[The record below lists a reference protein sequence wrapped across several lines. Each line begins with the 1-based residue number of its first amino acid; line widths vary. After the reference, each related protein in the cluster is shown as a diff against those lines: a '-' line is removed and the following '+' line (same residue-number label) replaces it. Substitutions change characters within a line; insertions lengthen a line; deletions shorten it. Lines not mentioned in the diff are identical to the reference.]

1 MSNLEAFN
9 KRKYLY
15 LIASIILDV
24 LGMGTF
30 AIPVL
35 GETGDVVF
43 APFYGL
49 MIFIMYR
56 RRVLPAALG
65 GTLGFLEEF
74 FPLTDV
80 VPTAT
85 MMWIYTFILRK
96 ESTMKAFVKEKEK
109 EAEVLT
115 H

>member
-15 LIASIILDV
+15 LIVSIILDV

-30 AIPVL
+30 ALPFL

-49 MIFIMYR
+49 MIFMMYR
-56 RRVLPAALG
+56 RRVLPAALV
-65 GTLGFLEEF
+65 GTVGFLEEF

-96 ESTMKAFVKEKEK
+96 ESTMKAFAKEKEK
-109 EAEVLT
+109 EAKVLT
-115 H
+115 D